1 MSEHTL
7 VDIQPT
13 PNVLLALTR
22 TPIAPLDALCELID
36 NAIDS
41 FRAAELEGIKVPF
54 RQVFLELPGQSE
66 VSRGEGFLRV
76 RDTGLGLTEKQIAD
90 ALRAGYSS
98 KNAFDTLG
106 LFGMGFNIATGK
118 LGRVTKLVSAR
129 QEDEYALEVV
139 VDLPKLI
146 EQGTFEVP
154 ARRVDKP
161 HGLERG
167 TIVEVREWWPSGD
180 PNNAFIRKLAGMAK
194 AVVRRELA
202 RRYATLIRGED
213 GPPARI
219 SVNGDLEPAF
229 EHCVWDGSR
238 FVERTGYGRIPAR
251 IDFDEE
257 LTTSSRCLR
266 DGTLLGGAA
275 SCPRCGGT
283 DVREVSERI
292 WGWVGI
298 QRYDDQNN
306 FGIDL
311 IRNGRAIRI
320 GEKSAFF
327 DYTDE
332 DTKRSEKEY
341 PVDQQY
347 GRIVGEVHLDHVP
360 VDFSKQDFQRTSD
373 EWHGAMQYLR
383 GGSLLPSRWPADER
397 NTSPVSRLFQGYRK
411 VRNFGLAD
419 MYMGRYNP
427 ARQKTERISRDVERD
442 YLEKFE
448 ARQPGYYDDAEWWK
462 LVETA
467 TDKPIEA
474 LPECP
479 ECGYQNA
486 PTAEICDG
494 CAHILKPKSCVN
506 GSCGA
511 QLPVSALSCPLCG
524 TSQVPTIIA
533 PWSCPFCAKVN
544 EGDEA
549 SCEQCAR
556 LRGAPHPADPEA
568 LDEDSSEES
577 ELSVTGLALEL
588 VRGGASAAVDVS
600 VRMVSREIIPA
611 YGADPVPLISRKELR
626 KITIY
631 VDPSHAAFV
640 DLGMRIEDAVA
651 AEVAHFIYDSYS
663 SLTGA
668 RGHATANLMT
678 QVLKRAWPDRVAE
691 APDAVRSEIS
701 SLFAQVADRLVG
713 IDEVADF
720 YTELSVDEQRRL
732 ADNMLSSG
740 VDMANFTDAVRGG
753 EFLRYADLPVLVK
766 LYDKFPQ
773 VWFDGRVWEDAWP
786 ADSMGL
792 VLAEG
797 IRQELKDKYL
807 RCLQD
812 CASYMKYQSPERL
825 ILVRAKAALDYLS
838 TKLR

>member
-1 MSEHTL
+1 MTEHKL

-22 TPIAPLDALCELID
+22 TPITPLDALCELID

-41 FRAAELEGIKVPF
+41 FRAAEVAGVKVPF

-66 VSRGEGFLRV
+66 VSRGEGLLRV
-76 RDTGLGLTEKQIAD
+76 RDTGLGLTEQQIAD

-118 LGRVTKLVSAR
+118 LGRVTKLISAR

-154 ARRVDKP
+154 ARRIEKP
-161 HGLERG
+161 HGFERG
-167 TIVEVREWWPSGD
+167 TIVEVREWWPAGD
-180 PNNAFIRKLAGMAK
+180 PNNAFIRKLAALPK

-219 SVNGDLEPAF
+219 SVNGDLELAF
-229 EHCVWDGSR
+229 EHCVWDVSR
-238 FVERTGYGRIPAR
+238 FVERAGYGRIPAR
-251 IDFDEE
+251 IDFDQE
-257 LTTSSRCLR
+257 LATSSRCLR
-266 DGTLLGGAA
+266 DGTLMNEAMA
-275 SCPRCGGT
+275 CPRCGGN
-283 DVREVSERI
+283 DVRAVSERI

-298 QRYDDQNN
+298 QRYDDQND

-341 PVDQQY
+341 PIDQQY

-373 EWHGAMQYLR
+373 EWHSAVQFLR
-383 GGSLLPSRWPADER
+383 GGSLLPSRWPAGEQ
-397 NTSPVSRLFQGYRK
+397 NTTPVSRLFQGYRK

-419 MYMGRYNP
+419 MYMGRYNE
-427 ARQKTERISRDVERD
+427 ARQKPERISRDVERE
-442 YLEKFE
+442 YLAKFQ
-448 ARQPGYYDDAEWWK
+448 AREPGYYDDAEWWK

-467 TDKPIEA
+467 TDKPIEE

-479 ECGYQNA
+479 DCGYQNA
-486 PTAEICDG
+486 PAAETCDG
-494 CAHILKPKSCVN
+494 CEHIFKPKTCVN
-506 GSCGA
+506 EDCDSV
-511 QLPVSALSCPLCG
+511 LPVSALDCSSCG
-524 TSQVPTIIA
+524 FSQVPTIIA
-533 PWSCPFCAKVN
+533 PWSCSFCAKVN

-549 SCEQCAR
+549 SCEQCAHP
-556 LRGAPHPADPEA
+556 RGAPHPADPEA
-568 LDEDSSEES
+568 LDEDSSEEPD
-577 ELSVTGLALEL
+577 LSLSGLTLDL
-588 VRGGASAAVDVS
+588 VRGGPSTAIDVS
-600 VRMVSREIIPA
+600 VRMMSRSIIPA
-611 YGADPVPLISRKELR
+611 FGADPVPLIARKAIR
-626 KITIY
+626 SITTY

-651 AEVAHFIYDSYS
+651 AEVAHFIYDSHS

-668 RGHATANLMT
+668 RGHATVNLMT
-678 QVLKRAWPDRVAE
+678 QVLQKAWPERVAE
-691 APDAVRSEIS
+691 APDGVRAEIA
-701 SLFAQVADRLVG
+701 SLFALIADRLASM
-713 IDEVADF
+713 DEVSDF
-720 YTELSVDEQRRL
+720 YTELSVDEQKRL

-740 VDMANFTDAVRGG
+740 VGMASFTDAVQSGDY
-753 EFLRYADLPVLVK
+753 LRYADLSVLVK
-766 LYDKFPQ
+766 FYDKFPHL
-773 VWFDGRVWEDAWP
+773 WFDGRVWDDAWP
-786 ADSMGL
+786 GEEMGSA
-792 VLAEG
+792 LAASV
-797 IRQELKDKYL
+797 RQELKEKYL

-812 CASYMKYQSPERL
+812 CASYMRYQSPERL
-825 ILVRAKAALDYLS
+825 LVVRAKAALDFLS
-838 TKLR
+838 AKLR